1 MNVIDRL
8 KDLTR
13 PTGEED
19 LLEVTYP
26 TPRWSIPPRYA
37 ALLAAAVVGV
47 VLLWLLA
54 RPSPEVP
61 GEPVAGLPAVTAEPV
76 VEEPGEV
83 VIAVVGQVAHPGLLS
98 LSPGAR
104 VADAL
109 AQAEPLPDA
118 DLFPLN
124 QAQRLSDGQQLVVP
138 KIGEVRVGK
147 GVPGPE
153 NTGVG
158 IPGAGL
164 SGAAGVVS
172 LNSASAGEL
181 TTLPG
186 VGQATAAAIISHRET
201 VGGFTSLEQLLE
213 VKGIGP
219 AKYEAL
225 KEQVGL

>member
-61 GEPVAGLPAVTAEPV
+61 VEPVAGLPAVTAEPV

-153 NTGVG
+153 SPGVG
-158 IPGAGL
+158 IPGV
-164 SGAAGVVS
+164 GVVS
-172 LNSASAGEL
+172 VNSASVGEL

-186 VGQATAAAIISHRET
+186 VGQATAASIISHRET